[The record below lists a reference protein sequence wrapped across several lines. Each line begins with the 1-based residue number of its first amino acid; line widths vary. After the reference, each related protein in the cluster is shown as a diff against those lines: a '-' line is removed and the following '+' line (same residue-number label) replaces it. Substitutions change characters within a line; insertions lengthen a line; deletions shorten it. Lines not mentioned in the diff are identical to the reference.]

1 MCYVFVWNDKQDK
14 ISRKTSNKNKPKM
27 KSSDDGFDAGFD
39 LRNNES
45 GDDNNE
51 HLSMHLKKGD
61 INSNEYNGE
70 DEINIR
76 GEESDNITK
85 IFLVTNFLRY

>member
-1 MCYVFVWNDKQDK
+1 MKG
-14 ISRKTSNKNKPKM
+14 SNKNKPKM
-27 KSSDDGFDAGFD
+27 KSSDDGFDAGCD
-39 LRNNES
+39 LRNDDS

-51 HLSMHLKKGD
+51 HLSLHLKNGD

-76 GEESDNITK
+76 GEESDNNEEVGYHK
-85 IFLVTNFLRY
+85 LVKAIGEGKW

>member
-1 MCYVFVWNDKQDK
+1 
-14 ISRKTSNKNKPKM
+14 M
-27 KSSDDGFDAGFD
+27 KSSDNGFEVACD
-39 LRNNES
+39 LRNDES

-51 HLSMHLKKGD
+51 HLSMHLKNGD

-76 GEESDNITK
+76 GEESENNEEVGYHK
-85 IFLVTNFLRY
+85 LVIFIGDGK

>member
-1 MCYVFVWNDKQDK
+1 
-14 ISRKTSNKNKPKM
+14 M
-27 KSSDDGFDAGFD
+27 KSSEDVFEVACD
-39 LRNNES
+39 LRNDES

-76 GEESDNITK
+76 GEESDNNEEVGYHK
-85 IFLVTNFLRY
+85 LVKAIGEGKW

>member
-1 MCYVFVWNDKQDK
+1 
-14 ISRKTSNKNKPKM
+14 M
-27 KSSDDGFDAGFD
+27 KSSDDGFEAACD
-39 LRNNES
+39 LRNDES

-51 HLSMHLKKGD
+51 QLSMHLKNGD

-76 GEESDNITK
+76 GEESENNEEVGYHI
-85 IFLVTNFLRY
+85 LVTIIGDGK

>member
-1 MCYVFVWNDKQDK
+1 
-14 ISRKTSNKNKPKM
+14 M
-27 KSSDDGFDAGFD
+27 KSSDDGFEAGCD
-39 LRNNES
+39 SRNDES

-51 HLSMHLKKGD
+51 HLSMHLKNGD

-76 GEESDNITK
+76 GEESDNNEEVGYYKLTK
-85 IFLVTNFLRY
+85 TIGEGK

>member
-1 MCYVFVWNDKQDK
+1 
-14 ISRKTSNKNKPKM
+14 M

-39 LRNNES
+39 LRNDES

-76 GEESDNITK
+76 GEESDNNEEVGYHKRVKTK
-85 IFLVTNFLRY
+85 ETNKFDSSNAH